1 MGSSDYLWDLVFAP
15 RVIDL
20 CDTTIYELV
29 RKPLFSVFLD
39 QFIFAIGPETPYFR
53 KSRPILI
60 RNTLG
65 FGHGIIVFKG
75 NAKESPS
82 NHGQMQIKVNQII
95 AISRF
100 SDQFYFAFGPESR
113 ISQ

>member
-1 MGSSDYLWDLVFAP
+1 
-15 RVIDL
+15 
-20 CDTTIYELV
+20 
-29 RKPLFSVFLD
+29 VFLD

-65 FGHGIIVFKG
+65 FGHRIIVFKG

-82 NHGQMQIKVNQII
+82 NHGLTQIKVNQITV
-95 AISRF
+95 ISRF
-100 SDQFYFAFGPESR
+100 SDQFQICFGPESLV
-113 ISQ
+113 SQ